1 MNTLRIGL
9 VSISDRASSGVYQDK
24 GIPALEEWLARALTT
39 PFELQTRLIPDE
51 QAIIEQTLC
60 ELVDE
65 MGCHLVL
72 TTGGTGP
79 ARRDVTP
86 DATLAIAD
94 REMPGFGEQM
104 RQVSL
109 HFVPT
114 AILSR
119 QVGVIRKQAGR
130 IPRVFINDLLAR
142 TDIVDLID
150 ARVKLKKQGKNF
162 HACCPFHNE
171 KTPSFTVNGEKQF
184 YHCFG
189 CGAHGNAIDFLM
201 NYDKLEFVETV
212 EELAAM
218 HNLEVPFEAGSGPSQ
233 IERHQRQTLYQL
245 MDGLN
250 TFYQQSLQ
258 QPVAMSAR
266 QYLEKRGLSHE
277 VIARF
282 AIGFAPPGWDNV
294 LKRFGGNPENRQ
306 SLIDAGM
313 LVTNDQGRSYDRF
326 RERVMFPIRDKRGRV
341 IGFGGRVLGN
351 DTPKYLN
358 SPETDIFHKGRQL
371 YGLYEAQQDNAEP
384 NRLLVVE
391 GYMDVVALA
400 QYGINYAVASLGTS
414 TTADHIQ
421 LLFRATNNVICCYD
435 GDRAGRDAAWRALET
450 ALPYMTD
457 GRQLRFMF
465 LPDGED
471 PDTLVRKEGKE
482 AFEARME
489 QAMPLSAFLFN
500 SLMPQVDLSTPDGR
514 ARLSTLAL
522 PLISQVPGETL
533 RIYLRQELGNKLG
546 ILDDSQLERL
556 MPKAAESGVSRP
568 VPQLKRTT
576 MRILIGLL
584 VQNPEL
590 ATLVPPLENLDE
602 NKLPGLGLF
611 RELVNTC
618 LSQPGLTTGQLLE
631 HYRGTNNAATL
642 EKLSMWDDIADK
654 NIAEQ
659 TFTDSLNHMFDSLLE
674 LRQEEL
680 IARERTHGLSNE
692 ERLELWTLNQE
703 LAKK

>member
-1 MNTLRIGL
+1 M
-9 VSISDRASSGVYQDK
+9 
-24 GIPALEEWLARALTT
+24 
-39 PFELQTRLIPDE
+39 
-51 QAIIEQTLC
+51 
-60 ELVDE
+60 
-65 MGCHLVL
+65 
-72 TTGGTGP
+72 
-79 ARRDVTP
+79 
-86 DATLAIAD
+86 
-94 REMPGFGEQM
+94 
-104 RQVSL
+104 
-109 HFVPT
+109 
-114 AILSR
+114 
-119 QVGVIRKQAGR
+119 AGR

-150 ARVKLKKQGKNF
+150 ARVKLKKQGKNY

-218 HNLEVPFEAGSGPSQ
+218 HNLEVPFEAGSGPTQ
-233 IERHQRQTLYQL
+233 IERHQRQTLYEL
-245 MDGLN
+245 LDGLN
-250 TFYQQSLQ
+250 GFYRQALQAQSAE
-258 QPVAMSAR
+258 PAR
-266 QYLEKRGLSHE
+266 QYLAKRELSE
-277 VIARF
+277 SVIERF
-282 AIGFAPPGWDNV
+282 AIGYAPPGWDNV
-294 LKRFGGNPENRQ
+294 LKRFGNNSENRK

-341 IGFGGRVLGN
+341 IGFGGRVLG
-351 DTPKYLN
+351 DALPKYLN

-371 YGLYEAQQDNAEP
+371 YGLYEVQQSDP
-384 NRLLVVE
+384 NPPRLLVVE
-391 GYMDVVALA
+391 GYMDVVALS
-400 QYGINYAVASLGTS
+400 QYDINYAVASLGTA
-414 TTADHIQ
+414 TTAEHIQ
-421 LLFRATNNVICCYD
+421 MLFRVTNNVICCYD
-435 GDRAGRDAAWRALET
+435 GDRAGRSAAWRALET

-471 PDTLVRKEGKE
+471 PDTLVRQEGKA

-489 QAMPLSAFLFN
+489 QAQPLSTFLFN
-500 SLMPQVDLSTPDGR
+500 SLLPQVDLSTPDGR
-514 ARLSTLAL
+514 AQLSTLAL

-556 MPKAAESGVSRP
+556 MTRQADNSQTRP
-568 VPQLKRTT
+568 APTLKRTT

-590 ATLVPPLENLDE
+590 APLVPSLAALDKT
-602 NKLPGLGLF
+602 KLPGLELF
-611 RELVNTC
+611 AELVNTC

-631 HYRGTNNAATL
+631 HYRGTKEAATL
-642 EKLSMWDDIADK
+642 EKLSTWDDIADK
-654 NIAEQ
+654 DIAEK
-659 TFTDSLNHMFDSLLE
+659 TFTDALDHMFDSVLE
-674 LRQEEL
+674 LRLTEL
-680 IARERTHGLSNE
+680 IARSRTQGLSAAERE
-692 ERLELWTLNQE
+692 EVRIITE
-703 LAKK
+703 ARARK

>member
-1 MNTLRIGL
+1 M
-9 VSISDRASSGVYQDK
+9 
-24 GIPALEEWLARALTT
+24 
-39 PFELQTRLIPDE
+39 
-51 QAIIEQTLC
+51 
-60 ELVDE
+60 
-65 MGCHLVL
+65 
-72 TTGGTGP
+72 
-79 ARRDVTP
+79 
-86 DATLAIAD
+86 
-94 REMPGFGEQM
+94 
-104 RQVSL
+104 
-109 HFVPT
+109 
-114 AILSR
+114 
-119 QVGVIRKQAGR
+119 AGR

-150 ARVKLKKQGKNF
+150 ARVKLKKQGKNY

-218 HNLEVPFEAGSGPSQ
+218 HNLEVPFEAGSGPTQ
-233 IERHQRQTLYQL
+233 IERHQRQTLYEL
-245 MDGLN
+245 LDGLN
-250 TFYQQSLQ
+250 GFYRQALQAQSAE
-258 QPVAMSAR
+258 PAR
-266 QYLEKRGLSHE
+266 QYLAKRGLSE
-277 VIARF
+277 SVIERF
-282 AIGFAPPGWDNV
+282 AIGYAPPGWDNV
-294 LKRFGGNPENRQ
+294 LKRFGNNSENRK

-341 IGFGGRVLGN
+341 IGFGGRVLG
-351 DTPKYLN
+351 DALPKYLN

-371 YGLYEAQQDNAEP
+371 YGLYEVQQSDP
-384 NRLLVVE
+384 NPPRLLVVE
-391 GYMDVVALA
+391 GYMDVVALS
-400 QYGINYAVASLGTS
+400 QYDINYAVASLGTA
-414 TTADHIQ
+414 TTAEHIQ
-421 LLFRATNNVICCYD
+421 MLFRVTNNVICCYD
-435 GDRAGRDAAWRALET
+435 GDRAGRSAAWRALET

-471 PDTLVRKEGKE
+471 PDTLVRQEGKA

-489 QAMPLSAFLFN
+489 QAQPLSTFLFN
-500 SLMPQVDLSTPDGR
+500 SLLPQVDLSTPDGR
-514 ARLSTLAL
+514 AQLSTLAL

-556 MPKAAESGVSRP
+556 MTRQADNSQTRP
-568 VPQLKRTT
+568 APTLKRTT

-590 ATLVPPLENLDE
+590 APLVPSLTALDKT
-602 NKLPGLGLF
+602 KLPGLELF
-611 RELVNTC
+611 AELVNTC

-631 HYRGTNNAATL
+631 HYRGTKEAATL
-642 EKLSMWDDIADK
+642 EKLSTWDDIADK
-654 NIAEQ
+654 DIAEK
-659 TFTDSLNHMFDSLLE
+659 TFTDALDHMFDSVLE
-674 LRQEEL
+674 LRLTEL
-680 IARERTHGLSNE
+680 IARSRTQGLSAAERE
-692 ERLELWTLNQE
+692 EVRIITE
-703 LAKK
+703 ARARK

>member
-1 MNTLRIGL
+1 M
-9 VSISDRASSGVYQDK
+9 
-24 GIPALEEWLARALTT
+24 
-39 PFELQTRLIPDE
+39 
-51 QAIIEQTLC
+51 
-60 ELVDE
+60 
-65 MGCHLVL
+65 
-72 TTGGTGP
+72 
-79 ARRDVTP
+79 
-86 DATLAIAD
+86 
-94 REMPGFGEQM
+94 
-104 RQVSL
+104 
-109 HFVPT
+109 
-114 AILSR
+114 
-119 QVGVIRKQAGR
+119 AGR

-150 ARVKLKKQGKNF
+150 ARVKLKKQGKNY

-189 CGAHGNAIDFLM
+189 CGAHGNAVDFLM

-218 HNLEVPFEAGSGPSQ
+218 HNLEVPYEAGSGPSQ

-250 TFYQQSLQ
+250 SFYQQSLKHSAAE
-258 QPVAMSAR
+258 PAR
-266 QYLEKRGLSHE
+266 QYLNKRGLSDD

-282 AIGFAPPGWDNV
+282 AIGYAPPGWDNV
-294 LKRFGGNPENRQ
+294 LKRFGGNSEDRK

-341 IGFGGRVLGN
+341 IGFGGRVLGDALPN
-351 DTPKYLN
+351 
-358 SPETDIFHKGRQL
+358 FHKGRQL

-384 NRLLVVE
+384 PRLLVVE

-400 QYGINYAVASLGTS
+400 QYDINYAVASLGTS

-421 LLFRATNNVICCYD
+421 LLFRVTNNVICCYD

-471 PDTLVRKEGKE
+471 PDTLVRKEGKA

-489 QAMPLSAFLFN
+489 QAQPLSTFLFN

-514 ARLSTLAL
+514 AQLSTLAL

-556 MPKAAESGVSRP
+556 MPKQAENGAVRP
-568 VPQLKRTT
+568 APQLKRTT

-590 ATLVPPLENLDE
+590 APQVPSLAGLNHE
-602 NKLPGLGLF
+602 KLPGLGLF
-611 RELVNTC
+611 SELVNTC

-631 HYRGTNNAATL
+631 HYRGTKEAATL

-654 NIAEQ
+654 DIAEK
-659 TFTDSLNHMFDSLLE
+659 TFTDSLNHMFDSMLE

-680 IARERTHGLSNE
+680 IARERTHGLSSE
-692 ERLELWTLNQE
+692 ERRELWMINQE